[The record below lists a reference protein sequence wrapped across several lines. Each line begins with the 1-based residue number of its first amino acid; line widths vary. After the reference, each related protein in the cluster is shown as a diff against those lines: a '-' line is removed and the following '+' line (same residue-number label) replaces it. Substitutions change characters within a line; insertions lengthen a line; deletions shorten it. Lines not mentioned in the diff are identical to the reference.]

1 MRSVLDF
8 SLIAIGIDYKCSVV
22 KDKPAAEKRAL
33 RNEKSRQ
40 GWHERT
46 KFGSR
51 YAEIG
56 VERTHSQAWNPAWTI
71 FRVALISGCL
81 FTPVRFFIFSQSLM
95 FLTRNAGIGR
105 ALLGM
110 SAPNISRGTHIKHSL
125 LHRTIL
131 ILEDGGT
138 SHNFQQITIESVIH
152 SDLVQFDLLFSAN
165 YWFFWPRTR

>member
-1 MRSVLDF
+1 
-8 SLIAIGIDYKCSVV
+8 
-22 KDKPAAEKRAL
+22 
-33 RNEKSRQ
+33 
-40 GWHERT
+40 
-46 KFGSR
+46 
-51 YAEIG
+51 
-56 VERTHSQAWNPAWTI
+56 
-71 FRVALISGCL
+71 
-81 FTPVRFFIFSQSLM
+81 M

-131 ILEDGGT
+131 ILEDGAT

-165 YWFFWPRTR
+165 Y